1 MKTLFISAFT
11 LSFFILLGCKTTKEL
26 TDKNDSITEAN
37 TETISQNEA
46 NPNNTLTEVSKNDS
60 LFASIYRSPCYG
72 TCPTYK
78 MEIYNSGF
86 VHLEG
91 IRFMEPIGH
100 FYTYVSPKEIQ
111 AFIDKANFIEF
122 MKMDDKYDSPITDI
136 PSATTSIVI
145 NGVRKEV
152 YRRHNYPQRILQLEQ
167 LFDDLL
173 KSKEWS
179 PLDN

>member
-1 MKTLFISAFT
+1 MKTLFISIIITSMVT
-11 LSFFILLGCKTTKEL
+11 LLACKNSKEVIE
-26 TDKNDSITEAN
+26 KNDVTTEAN
-37 TETISQNEA
+37 IEASAPNEI
-46 NPNNTLTEVSKNDS
+46 NPNNTLTEVSKNDT

-78 MEIYNSGF
+78 MQIYNSGL

-100 FYTYVSPKEIQ
+100 FYTHISTEEIQ
-111 AFIDKANFIEF
+111 AFVDKANFIEF

-136 PSATTSIVI
+136 PSATTNIVI
-145 NGVRKEV
+145 DGVRKEV
-152 YRRHNYPQRILQLEQ
+152 YRRHNYPQRILQLEK

-173 KSKEWS
+173 TSKEWL
-179 PLDN
+179 PMEK